1 MSIKSELTKLWNIA
15 TSPSYRAARAPYRAF
30 RKEQGSQ
37 TPAQFPHV
45 RQGDVVLDIGGYLGD
60 WSADMTKRYSVL
72 SHVFEP
78 HPGFAAAM
86 TERFTDYADVHVHA
100 YAVGSNDGSLELSD
114 QANASSA
121 LISDG
126 PTVQGSVRALGSV
139 IQELALTDI
148 AVVKM
153 NIEGGEYD
161 LLPAMIE
168 CGFIQRV
175 DRLAVQFHKYSPD
188 DVARRDAIPEGLSRT
203 HLCEWAYPFVWEQ
216 WARKSAETK
225 QGEG

>member
-30 RKEQGSQ
+30 RKEHGSQ

-60 WSADMTKRYSVL
+60 WSADMTKRYGVV

-78 HPGFAAAM
+78 NPGFAAAM
-86 TERFTDYADVHVHA
+86 GERFGDYTDVHVHA
-100 YAVGSNDGSLELSD
+100 YAVGSEDGALELSD

-121 LISDG
+121 LVNEG
-126 PTVQGSVRALGSV
+126 PTVKGMVRALGAVSAD
-139 IQELALTDI
+139 LALGDV
-148 AVVKM
+148 AVIKM

-161 LLPAMIE
+161 LLPAMIDS
-168 CGFIQRV
+168 GFMQRV
-175 DRLAVQFHKYSPD
+175 DRLVVQFHKYSSE
-188 DVARRDAIPEGLSRT
+188 DVARRDAIREGLSHT
-203 HLCEWAYPFVWEQ
+203 HVCEWAYPFVWEQ
-216 WARKSAETK
+216 WARKDA
-225 QGEG
+225 